1 MSSSHSSTTPRNQRL
16 AAAAIALLSFSLVL
30 GLGWYVT
37 GVGEPLW
44 LVPFER
50 AIVGRGAQV
59 AWAVTQL
66 CYPYVLGPLGIAL
79 LAVAWRFPEWR
90 TRVAFSLILLL
101 LCWRGTDLLQHLYA
115 RPRRLDW
122 VIHRET
128 SFSFPSSHA
137 AISLGFYGLWSAFVA
152 KSRLPSRAILSALLA
167 AVVAAIYWSRLALG
181 AHYVTDL
188 VAGGFLAVALVSA
201 GVAAV
206 PIKVFGSPTAA
217 P

>member
-1 MSSSHSSTTPRNQRL
+1 MSSSPSSTTPRSRRL
-16 AAAAIALLSFSLVL
+16 GATALALGSFSLVL
-30 GLGWYVT
+30 SLGSYVT
-37 GVGEPLW
+37 AYGEPLW
-44 LVPFER
+44 MVGFER
-50 AIVGRGAQV
+50 AVVGHGAQA

-66 CYPYVLGPLGIAL
+66 CYPYVLGPLGVAL
-79 LAVAWRFPEWR
+79 LAIAWRFPEWR
-90 TRVAFSLILLL
+90 ARVVFSLILLL
-101 LCWRGTDLLQHLYA
+101 LCWRGADLLQHLYA

-122 VIHRET
+122 VIHHET

-152 KSRLPSRAILSALLA
+152 KSRLPGRAILSALLA
-167 AVVAAIYWSRLALG
+167 AVVVAIYWSRLALG

>member
-1 MSSSHSSTTPRNQRL
+1 MSSSPSSTTPRNQRL
-16 AAAAIALLSFSLVL
+16 AAAGIALGSFSLVL
-30 GLGWYVT
+30 SLGSYVT
-37 GVGEPLW
+37 AYGEPLW
-44 LVPFER
+44 LVAFER
-50 AIVGRGAQV
+50 AIVGHGAEA

-66 CYPYVLGPLGIAL
+66 CYPYVLAPLGIAL

-90 TRVAFSLILLL
+90 ARVAFSLILLL

-137 AISLGFYGLWSAFVA
+137 AISLGFYGLWSVFVA
-152 KSRLPSRAILSALLA
+152 KSRLPGRTVASALLA
-167 AVVAAIYWSRLALG
+167 GVVALIYWSRLALG

-188 VAGGFLAVALVSA
+188 VAGGFLALALVSA

-206 PIKVFGSPTAA
+206 PIKVFGSLTAS

>member
-1 MSSSHSSTTPRNQRL
+1 MSSSPSSTTPPNRRL
-16 AAAAIALLSFSLVL
+16 AAAAIALGSFSLVL

-37 GVGEPLW
+37 AYGEPLW
-44 LVPFER
+44 LVAFER
-50 AIVGRGAQV
+50 AVVGHGARA

-66 CYPYVLGPLGIAL
+66 CYSYVLGPLGIAL
-79 LAVAWRFPEWR
+79 LVVAWRFPEWR
-90 TRVAFSLILLL
+90 ARVAFSLILLL

-122 VIHRET
+122 VIHHET

-137 AISLGFYGLWSAFVA
+137 AISLGFYGLWSAFIG
-152 KSRLPSRAILSALLA
+152 KSRLPGRGILSALLA
-167 AVVAAIYWSRLALG
+167 VVVVAVYWSRLALG

>member
-1 MSSSHSSTTPRNQRL
+1 MSSSHSLTTPRSRRL
-16 AAAAIALLSFSLVL
+16 AAAAIALLSFSLVF

-37 GVGEPLW
+37 AFGEPLW
-44 LVPFER
+44 LLPFER
-50 AIVGRGAQV
+50 AVVGRGAEA

-79 LAVAWRFPEWR
+79 LVVAWRFPEWR
-90 TRVAFSLILLL
+90 TRVIFSLILLL

-137 AISLGFYGLWSAFVA
+137 AISLGFYGLWSAFVV

-167 AVVAAIYWSRLALG
+167 VAVMAIYWSRLALG

-206 PIKVFGSPTAA
+206 PIKVFGSPTPA

>member
-1 MSSSHSSTTPRNQRL
+1 MSSSRSSTTPRNQRL

-37 GVGEPLW
+37 AFGEPLW
-44 LVPFER
+44 LLPFER
-50 AIVGRGAQV
+50 AVVGRGAGA
-59 AWAVTQL
+59 AWGVTQL

-79 LAVAWRFPEWR
+79 LVVAWRFPEWR
-90 TRVAFSLILLL
+90 ARVAFSLILLL

-137 AISLGFYGLWSAFVA
+137 AISLGFYGLWAAFFA
-152 KSRLPSRAILSALLA
+152 KSRLPSRAVPSALLA
-167 AVVAAIYWSRLALG
+167 ALVAAIYWSRLALG